1 MIDKGRILPLRVL
14 LRPIKEE
21 EKTSSGLIYK
31 PIDVIKKKTF
41 AGEVVVVGDGVYLET
56 PMKDIV
62 HINDKILHSPHS
74 YTAVEVDNETLHLIN
89 IQDALFIWRD

>member
-41 AGEVVVVGDGVYLET
+41 A
-56 PMKDIV
+56 
-62 HINDKILHSPHS
+62 
-74 YTAVEVDNETLHLIN
+74 
-89 IQDALFIWRD
+89 